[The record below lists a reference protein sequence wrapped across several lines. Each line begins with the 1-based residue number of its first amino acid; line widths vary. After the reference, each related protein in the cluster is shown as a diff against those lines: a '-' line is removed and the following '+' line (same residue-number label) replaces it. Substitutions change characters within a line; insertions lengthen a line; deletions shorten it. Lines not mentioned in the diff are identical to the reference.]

1 MKVSVYKPDQHTDD
15 RGNFCLWYGDS
26 GVGKTATP
34 LQTMEDPITWI
45 IAERGQVDLTIKAI
59 QRPDI
64 RLVTAHYE
72 GWDDLL
78 EYIYD
83 IDNFTSKK
91 IKSVHFDSL
100 THIMGIHLADEILE
114 ENYGAMARDKDGNT
128 KDIEKALT
136 MRVKMSQEGFGTMS
150 KQMVRL
156 MLGFEQ
162 LTIAGIDVHLTA
174 RTQDSPKWNREL
186 ACAPALAGRE
196 FGKDMKGFFDFIGL
210 VERRQDDEGNIIYP
224 PYVSCEDNGSYL
236 SKWTGVRPAGG
247 IIRVPFNVKK
257 MLDYAHGR

>member
-34 LQTMEDPITWI
+34 LQTMEDPVMWI

-64 RLVTAHYE
+64 RLMTAHYE

-78 EYIYD
+78 AFIYNV
-83 IDNFTSKK
+83 DNFKK

-114 ENYGAMARDKDGNT
+114 ENYESMAKDKDV
-128 KDIEKALT
+128 DKALT

-174 RTQDSPKWNREL
+174 RTQENPKWNREL

-210 VERRQDDEGNIIYP
+210 VETRVDESGQVVYP
-224 PYVSCEDNGSYL
+224 PYVSCDDNGSYL
-236 SKWTGVRPAGG
+236 SKWTGLKPPGG
-247 IIRVPFNVKK
+247 VIKLPFNVKK